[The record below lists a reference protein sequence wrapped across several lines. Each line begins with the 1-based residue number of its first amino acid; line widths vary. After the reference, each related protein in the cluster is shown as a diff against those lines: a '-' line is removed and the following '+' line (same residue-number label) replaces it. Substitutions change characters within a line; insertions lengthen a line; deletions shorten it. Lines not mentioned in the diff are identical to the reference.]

1 LGLFGFALGW
11 LWVGLG
17 SGLGSLGLA
26 LELVGLAL
34 NVLWRGCEPGLGLF
48 WAGFGLALRL
58 LGLALGWLW
67 VGLGPGLTSFG
78 LALACF
84 VFALSL
90 HGQQWDHPFRTQ
102 VDLLRLCSAGPKL
115 QNPETQIS
123 LISCLL
129 PDGQV
134 GQVTTACEGWAY
146 QVGP

>member
-1 LGLFGFALGW
+1 MTESVQKTDMCVRQAHGLALGW

-34 NVLWRGCEPGLGLF
+34 DVLWRGCEPGLGLF

-84 VFALSL
+84 LGHGFDKAGVF
-90 HGQQWDHPFRTQ
+90 
-102 VDLLRLCSAGPKL
+102 L
-115 QNPETQIS
+115 QNF
-123 LISCLL
+123 LRAHSCIQASFEFRVHSHERRCIVVVIKLNMH
-129 PDGQV
+129 
-134 GQVTTACEGWAY
+134 
-146 QVGP
+146 